1 MIEIRDKRF
10 IIDGEPRLIVGGEI
24 HYFRLKREDWQ
35 DRIAKLKAAG
45 CNAVASYIPWLCH
58 EPVEGRCDLE
68 GKTRPE
74 LDVGAFIDLC
84 EENDLCFF
92 ARPGPFVM
100 AELKNEG
107 LPYWIYTK
115 YPEIVPITWDGKPA
129 PTRTVDY
136 LAPGFLHEV
145 RRWYR
150 AVMPVIAARLQPRG
164 GNVIAVQLDN
174 EIGMLSWMT
183 RSPDLTD
190 SLLDDFAAYLGRRY
204 DDQALRARYP
214 FVLQNAQIRNA
225 EFRSPREQFA
235 PRVLRD
241 LGHYMRDR
249 FARYAAALRSY
260 AEEFGITGVPLVI
273 NVHGTEAGRG
283 LDFPMGISQLYE
295 SYAQAPGYL
304 AGSDHYLGDL
314 TTRNF
319 HDLYLMNAFMDA
331 MNRSGEPLTSVEF
344 QCETAPHGGGNYCSR
359 HDPST
364 LDLKTRMCLA
374 QGNRLINYY
383 LFAGGINYHLDEPAH
398 DGNDRISFTGERHGV
413 AAPLNPEGSLT
424 QSYHTLSRVLEGV
437 TAVSD
442 KLADMDEEHDEPA
455 FAFIPDYYMTE
466 CSYPASNSMSA
477 IVANLEANR
486 GTAAW
491 DNLARALLLANFRF
505 GAVDIQNGPLDPQTI
520 PVLVLASA
528 GYMDRDVQ
536 QKIVHYLTGGGRL
549 LLYGEVPFS
558 DMEGAPCTALADALG
573 LKQAG
578 HRTASRYYYL
588 SVCTEGWAAP
598 HPEVP
603 VVRAQT
609 FQPTGG
615 EVIMR
620 VVDTREAC
628 GLEVGV
634 GRGKAVLITT
644 PYDCDIPLFKTALER
659 LGVRPAFS
667 HDCPDYGIFMT
678 TTASPRGYR
687 FLYLLN
693 LDGVEKTVHIA
704 ENGLDLFGGHP
715 ITLGRRE
722 GTTLPLSVSF
732 GDVRVLY
739 STAEI
744 TRVESQAIE
753 FRLTRERNALA
764 LETGREIL
772 AGDDYTVERQGD
784 ITFVTSN
791 RQTSRE
797 GRLKVRWR

>member
-1 MIEIRDKRF
+1 MIEINDKRF

-58 EPVEGRCDLE
+58 EPVEGQFDLV
-68 GKTRPE
+68 GKTRSE

-84 EENDLCFF
+84 MENDLYFF

-115 YPEIVPITWDGKPA
+115 YPEIVPVTWDGKPA

-136 LAPGFLHEV
+136 LAHGFLHEV
-145 RRWYR
+145 RRWYQ
-150 AVMPVIAARLQPRG
+150 AVMPVIADRLQPRG

-190 SLLDDFAAYLGRRY
+190 SMLDDFAAYLGRRY
-204 DDQALRARYP
+204 DDRALCARYP
-214 FVLQNAQIRNA
+214 FALENTQIRNA

-235 PRVLRD
+235 PQLLRD

-283 LDFPMGISQLYE
+283 LDFPTGISQLYE
-295 SYAQAPGYL
+295 AYTQAPGYL

-314 TTRNF
+314 TARNF
-319 HDLYLMNAFMDA
+319 HDLYLMNAFMGA

-344 QCETAPHGGGNYCSR
+344 QCETAPHGGNFCSR

-364 LDLKTRMCLA
+364 LDFKTRMCLA
-374 QGNRLINYY
+374 QGNRLVNYY

-413 AAPLNPEGSLT
+413 AAPVNPEGELT
-424 QSYHTLSRVLEGV
+424 QSYHTLCRVLEGV
-437 TAVSD
+437 MAVSD
-442 KLADMDEEHDEPA
+442 KLATMEEEHDELA
-455 FAFIPDYYMTE
+455 LAFIPDYYMTE
-466 CSYPASNSMSA
+466 CIYAASHSMSA

-486 GTAAW
+486 GRAAW
-491 DNLARALLLANFRF
+491 DNLARAMLLANYRF
-505 GAVDIQNGPLDPQTI
+505 GALDIQNGPLDPQSTR
-520 PVLVLASA
+520 VLVLSSA
-528 GYMDRDVQ
+528 GYMDGEVQ
-536 QKIVHYLTGGGRL
+536 QKIVHYLAQGGRV
-549 LLYGEVPFS
+549 LLYGEVPLL
-558 DMEGAPCTALADALG
+558 DMEGAPCTSLADALG

-578 HRTASRYYYL
+578 YRTASRYYYL
-588 SVCTEGWAAP
+588 SVRTEGWAAP

-603 VVRAQT
+603 VATAQT
-609 FQPTGG
+609 FQPTRG
-615 EVIMR
+615 EVIIR
-620 VVDTREAC
+620 VVDTGEAC

-634 GRGKAVLITT
+634 GRGQAVLITT
-644 PYDCDIPLFKTALER
+644 SYDCDVPLFKTALER
-659 LGVRPAFS
+659 LGVRPALR
-667 HDCPDYGIFMT
+667 HDCPDYGVFMT
-678 TTASPRGYR
+678 TSASPRGER
-687 FLYLLN
+687 FLHLLN

-704 ENGLDLFGGHP
+704 ENGLDLFGGHS

-722 GTTLPLSVSF
+722 GSTLPLSVSF
-732 GDVRVLY
+732 GDIRILY

-744 TRVESQAIE
+744 ARVENQAIE

-772 AGDDYTVERQGD
+772 AGDDYTVERQGG
-784 ITFVTSN
+784 ITLITSN

-797 GRLKVRWR
+797 ERLRVWWK